1 MKSVLWSAVPPLW
14 MNGLA
19 TIYTQTKQKIVR
31 TRLNGLINRLRAP
44 LRTAVYSYM
53 ATLGVVLDTTI
64 GGKKVTFDDD
74 GWRLM
79 ATLYYLMWLKGNK
92 GEGHLV
98 RFDSDTMKQA
108 HGLLPWLFDG
118 ARVPNPTTYD
128 SQLSEYILR
137 HLVPLQ
143 PASVLDKLS
152 ELLTITCGVNTY
164 HAILDNTGVLP
175 LYGVGGLA
183 GTSPNPSLI
192 TPGTEVPAPAPPATP
207 LVVTPMP
214 ADTSLLAVK
223 PEDVQAV
230 EPLAPPVVVNQ
241 HDVEPPVMIGSL
253 NVAVWSL
260 ADWYAALQVAP
271 LLAVLQIGLYRFN
284 QQLPGLFGPA
294 AQPVTPTPPE
304 SVLPATATAATPPS
318 QPCCAVTAPAVTTA
332 AA

>member
-53 ATLGVVLDTTI
+53 TTLGVELNPNI

-79 ATLYYLMWLKGNK
+79 ATLYYLVWLKGNK

-98 RFDSDTMKQA
+98 HFDGDTMKQA

-128 SQLSEYILR
+128 NQMAEYILR

-152 ELLTITCGVNTY
+152 ELLTLTCGVNTY
-164 HAILDNTGVLP
+164 SALLDNTGILP

-192 TPGTEVPAPAPPATP
+192 TPGTEVPPPTPPLTP

-214 ADTSLLAVK
+214 ADTALMAAK

-230 EPLAPPVVVNQ
+230 PAVPTPVVNQ
-241 HDVEPPVMIGSL
+241 HDVEPPNVIGGL
-253 NVAVWSL
+253 NVTVWSL
-260 ADWYAALQVAP
+260 ADWYAALQAAP

-294 AQPVTPTPPE
+294 AQPATPTAPGPVTPAAAAAP
-304 SVLPATATAATPPS
+304 LPV
-318 QPCCAVTAPAVTTA
+318 QPCCAAPVPVDAAV
-332 AA
+332 